1 MALVWWLKHFAL
13 KLRYII
19 PLEVRTSTYE
29 IFSNMY
35 FYFSKS
41 FGIWISLKRM
51 SFFSMLT
58 SSSNFSLQHSSY
70 LSSSICTAFPT
81 VAIFRQMGDFWGRAG
96 DHFFAK
102 IASEIWAIFG
112 ILEKWP
118 ILGEI
123 CEISWR
129 NGRFLTI
136 FGKNV
141 TAKSADFGQF

>member
-81 VAIFRQMGDFWGRAG
+81 VAIFRQMGDFWGRDG

-112 ILEKWP
+112 LFWVNIAKVGLKP
-118 ILGEI
+118 QK
-123 CEISWR
+123 
-129 NGRFLTI
+129 FL
-136 FGKNV
+136 
-141 TAKSADFGQF
+141 QFFKPFLVPLLQCSKMT

>member
-112 ILEKWP
+112 QL
-118 ILGEI
+118 
-123 CEISWR
+123 
-129 NGRFLTI
+129 
-136 FGKNV
+136 
-141 TAKSADFGQF
+141 AKIGQFWVNIAKVGLQFQNFFKNFLNFSNHFWYPF